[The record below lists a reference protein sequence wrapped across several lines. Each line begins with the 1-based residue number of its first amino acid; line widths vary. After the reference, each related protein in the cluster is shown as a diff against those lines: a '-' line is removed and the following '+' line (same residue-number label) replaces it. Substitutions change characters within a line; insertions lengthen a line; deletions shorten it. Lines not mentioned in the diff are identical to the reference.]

1 MIKSRHLATG
11 AALLPVL
18 LLLATGAALAATG
31 AGKTPW
37 DTPLQDLQAVLEG
50 PTAKAISIIAIVIA
64 GAALVFGEDLG
75 QFTRRLLLIVLAVAL
90 ILGAGSLI
98 TGLEFS
104 QTSGALI

>member
-18 LLLATGAALAATG
+18 LLLATGAALAANTG
-31 AGKTPW
+31 TTPW
-37 DTPLQDLQAVLEG
+37 DTPLQNLQNVLEG

-98 TGLEFS
+98 SGLSFG